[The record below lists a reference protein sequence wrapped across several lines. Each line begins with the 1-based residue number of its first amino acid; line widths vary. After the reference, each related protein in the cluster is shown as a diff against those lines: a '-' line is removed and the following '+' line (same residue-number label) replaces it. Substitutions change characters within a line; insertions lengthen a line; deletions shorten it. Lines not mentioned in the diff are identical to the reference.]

1 MFLYEDH
8 PFAGHQM
15 QKPKQ
20 CPWTH
25 HEYTMLLSQRLLLIV
40 RGQEQV
46 YVPRIRTHLPRITSM
61 YQQES
66 IGGLQTLHAPGQ
78 VPHSCAFPSGLSLIT
93 ALS

>member
-1 MFLYEDH
+1 
-8 PFAGHQM
+8 M

-25 HEYTMLLSQRLLLIV
+25 DECRILLAQRLLLIV

-46 YVPRIRTHLPRITSM
+46 YVPRVRTHLPRITSK
-61 YQQES
+61 YQRES
-66 IGGLQTLHAPGQ
+66 SGNPQTLHAPGQ
-78 VPHSCAFPSGLSLIT
+78 VPHSSAFATGLSVIT

>member
-1 MFLYEDH
+1 MVLYEYH

-25 HEYTMLLSQRLLLIV
+25 DECTILLAQRLLLIG
-40 RGQEQV
+40 RGQEQF
-46 YVPRIRTHLPRITSM
+46 YVPRVRMHLPRITST

-66 IGGLQTLHAPGQ
+66 IGSLQTLHAPGQ
-78 VPHSCAFPSGLSLIT
+78 VPHSSAFPTGLSLFT
-93 ALS
+93 ALR

>member
-46 YVPRIRTHLPRITSM
+46 YVPRVRTLLPRIIST